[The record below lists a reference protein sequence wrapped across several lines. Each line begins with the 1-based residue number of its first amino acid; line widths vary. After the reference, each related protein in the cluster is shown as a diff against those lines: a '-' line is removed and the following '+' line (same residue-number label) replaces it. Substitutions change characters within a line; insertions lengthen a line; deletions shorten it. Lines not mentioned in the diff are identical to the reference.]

1 MTFRFLPAVI
11 AVAVMILAPA
21 ASAQQGTAHDTALPI
36 EIAADALE
44 VQQEK
49 QIAVFSGNVDAQQ
62 GNIKLRADRIWV
74 HYQGDADVDADAA
87 QAISKIDAEGQVFF
101 SSGAET
107 AEGDQGTYDVDN
119 GVITLT
125 GEVVLTQGNNVIKG
139 NRVVFDLT
147 TGQSTMDGDKSGGD
161 GRVRGLFV
169 PRRTGGR

>member
-1 MTFRFLPAVI
+1 MTFRFLPAL
-11 AVAVMILAPA
+11 MLLAAMVFA
-21 ASAQQGTAHDTALPI
+21 ANANAQQGTAHDTELPI

-44 VQQEK
+44 VQQDK

-62 GNIKLRADRIWV
+62 GIIKLRADRIWV
-74 HYQGDADVDADAA
+74 HYQGDAAEDAA
-87 QAISKIDAEGQVFF
+87 RAISKIDAEGKVFF
-101 SSGAET
+101 SSGTET
-107 AEGDQGTYDVDN
+107 AEGDQGTYNVDN

-139 NRVVFDLT
+139 NRLVFDLT

-169 PRRTGGR
+169 PRRNGGR

>member
-1 MTFRFLPAVI
+1 MTLRFLPAVI
-11 AVAVMILAPA
+11 AVAAFFLAA
-21 ASAQQGTAHDTALPI
+21 AANAQQSTAHDTALPI

-74 HYQGDADVDADAA
+74 HYQGDTDADAA

-147 TGQSTMDGDKSGGD
+147 TGQSTMDGDKRGGD

-169 PRRTGGR
+169 PRRSSGR

>member
-1 MTFRFLPAVI
+1 MTFRFVPSV
-11 AVAVMILAPA
+11 VAIGVMVLAA
-21 ASAQQGTAHDTALPI
+21 TANAQQGTAHDTALPI

-62 GNIKLRADRIWV
+62 GNIKLQADRIWV
-74 HYQGDADVDADAA
+74 HYQGDADDDAA
-87 QAISKIDAEGQVFF
+87 QAISRIDAEGQVFF

-125 GEVVLTQGNNVIKG
+125 GAVVLTQGNNVIKG

-147 TGQSTMDGDKSGGD
+147 TGQSTMDGDKSGGE

-169 PRRTGGR
+169 PRRTSER

>member
-1 MTFRFLPAVI
+1 MTFRFLPAL
-11 AVAVMILAPA
+11 MLLAAMVLA
-21 ASAQQGTAHDTALPI
+21 ANANAQQSTAHDTALPI

-44 VQQEK
+44 VQQDK

-62 GNIKLRADRIWV
+62 GSIKLRADRIWV
-74 HYQGDADVDADAA
+74 HYQGDAAEDAVK
-87 QAISKIDAEGQVFF
+87 AISKIDAEGKVFF
-101 SSGAET
+101 SSGTET
-107 AEGDQGTYDVDN
+107 ARGDQGTYNVDD

-169 PRRTGGR
+169 PRQNGGR

>member
-1 MTFRFLPAVI
+1 MTFRCLPAL
-11 AVAVMILAPA
+11 MLLAAMVFA
-21 ASAQQGTAHDTALPI
+21 ANVNAQQGTAHDTALPI

-44 VQQEK
+44 VQQDK

-62 GNIKLRADRIWV
+62 GSIKLRADRIWV
-74 HYQGDADVDADAA
+74 YYQGDAAEDAA
-87 QAISKIDAEGQVFF
+87 QAISKIDAEGKVFF
-101 SSGAET
+101 SSGTET
-107 AEGDQGTYDVDN
+107 AEGDQGTYNVDN

-147 TGQSTMDGDKSGGD
+147 TGQSTMDGDKRGGD

-169 PRRTGGR
+169 PRRNGGR

>member
-1 MTFRFLPAVI
+1 MTFHFLPAVMV
-11 AVAVMILAPA
+11 VAAMVLVSTAN
-21 ASAQQGTAHDTALPI
+21 AQQGTAHDTALPI

-74 HYQGDADVDADAA
+74 HYQGGTDADAA
-87 QAISKIDAEGQVFF
+87 QAISKIDAEGRVFF

-107 AEGDQGTYDVDN
+107 AEGDLGTYDVDN

>member
-1 MTFRFLPAVI
+1 MTFRCLPAL
-11 AVAVMILAPA
+11 MLLAAMVSA
-21 ASAQQGTAHDTALPI
+21 ANVNAQQGTAHDTALPI

-44 VQQEK
+44 VQQDK

-62 GNIKLRADRIWV
+62 GSIKLRADRIWV
-74 HYQGDADVDADAA
+74 YYQGDAAEDAA
-87 QAISKIDAEGQVFF
+87 QAISKIDAEGKVFF
-101 SSGAET
+101 SSGTET
-107 AEGDQGTYDVDN
+107 AEGDQGTYNVDN

-147 TGQSTMDGDKSGGD
+147 TGQSKMDGDKSVGD

-169 PRRTGGR
+169 PRRNGGR

>member
-1 MTFRFLPAVI
+1 MRFPRLPSLVLAATI
-11 AVAVMILAPA
+11 VAATA
-21 ASAQQGTAHDTALPI
+21 THAQERAAHDTALPI

-44 VQQEK
+44 VQQEN

-62 GNIKLRADRIWV
+62 GNIKLRAERLWV
-74 HYQGDADVDADAA
+74 HYQEGANEDAA

-101 SSGAET
+101 SSGSET

-125 GEVVLTQGNNVIKG
+125 GRVVLTQGNNVIKG

-169 PRRTGGR
+169 PRRAGER

>member
-11 AVAVMILAPA
+11 AVAVMISATTA
-21 ASAQQGTAHDTALPI
+21 NAQQGTAHDTALPI

-74 HYQGDADVDADAA
+74 HYQGDADADAA

-125 GEVVLTQGNNVIKG
+125 GEVVLTQGYNVIKG